1 MTEEEEENKEKP
13 LEEQNKKDSTP
24 PQPTQLPLSFHKIKG
39 LTIRKRVDPTTSSK
53 RESYQIQ
60 RAIKYTMKGKRIY
73 FQIKTGNNVLYTTK
87 MKGKRPDDPL
97 PIAKGDQ
104 MHYSSKEF
112 AGYLLSGNKHTIFSL
127 RAQTT
132 FGKELLSILFES
144 PNGDKSLPKKISV
157 SFFLKD
163 SLIPKKLVNLDPSI
177 NDDGFFEL
185 NFHNKHVIP
194 SIKNCILINDEN
206 KCEFVMVRKV
216 SDDLIEADAVNVLSP
231 LAVFAIVLSLCQ
243 SPF

>member
-1 MTEEEEENKEKP
+1 MTEEEEEIKENHIENQSK
-13 LEEQNKKDSTP
+13 STP
-24 PQPTQLPLSFHKIKG
+24 TTTEPTQLPLSFHKIKG
-39 LTIRKRVDPTTSSK
+39 LTIRKRVDPAISSA
-53 RESYQIQ
+53 RDLYQIQ
-60 RAIKYTMKGKRIY
+60 RTIKYTLKGKRIY
-73 FQIKTGNNVLYTTK
+73 FQIKMGNNILFSTK

-97 PIAKGDQ
+97 PIAKGDE
-104 MHYSSKEF
+104 MHYSSEQF

-144 PNGDKSLPKKISV
+144 PNSDKSLPKRISV

-177 NDDGFFEL
+177 NDDGYFEL

-194 SIKNCILINDEN
+194 SIKNCILINEEN
-206 KCEFVMVRKV
+206 KCEYLMVRKV
-216 SDDLIEADAVNVLSP
+216 SDDLVEADAVNVLSP
-231 LAVFAIVLSLCQ
+231 LAVFAIVLSLYQ